1 MKKFKSVF
9 WWALIPIV
17 IVTACKIKNESTLS
31 VKFPSV
37 NPALPQCQTPFESFE
52 INADKGGE
60 IKLPNGTL
68 INIPAHSFKNADGSL
83 VRGLVTIKYREFHKG
98 ADVIAS
104 GIPMLFKK
112 EGKVEYFE
120 SAGMFEMR
128 GTAGGKNIDIADDRA
143 IEVQMASFK
152 EGNDFEFYFFD
163 DQQSEWQTKGKAE
176 PIANMKKADAFSTY
190 EQTIKPVVPAEVDKK
205 APVFDLTFDEIRNPE
220 LASFRNVL
228 WQYAGTN
235 EKNDPVN
242 NSWVF
247 QDSWDEYKMTCT
259 DPEIPVF
266 DLYVKSKNKSFT
278 TSIKP
283 VLTGENAKKGRK
295 VFDKIMKDY
304 NSALDGKKKAELQA
318 DLLRVFNVKQMGLY
332 NWDRLMKM
340 NASMLIS
347 ADFTIEGEKFA
358 APVYL
363 INGENNDVVTIYP
376 GVSNTFY
383 LNPKIK
389 NVLVTILPSG
399 LAAIF
404 SAQQFEQIN
413 VSGVKATKKFKFN
426 LNKLPARLES
436 ADDVSSLIN
445 SL

>member
-1 MKKFKSVF
+1 MKKMKSVL

-17 IVTACKIKNESTLS
+17 LVTACKIKNESTQS
-31 VKFPSV
+31 AKFPAV
-37 NPALPQCQTPFESFE
+37 NPVLPQCQTPFESFE
-52 INADKGGE
+52 IDADKGGE

-68 INIPAHSFKNADGSL
+68 INIPSQSFKNPDGSL
-83 VRGLVTIKYREFHKG
+83 VKGKVTIKYREFHKG

-128 GTAGGKNIDIADDRA
+128 GIAGGKNIDIADDKE

-152 EGNDFEFYFFD
+152 QGNDFEFYFFD
-163 DQQSEWQTKGKAE
+163 DNQSEWQTKG
-176 PIANMKKADAFSTY
+176 IADAVPNIKKVEALEAF
-190 EQTIKPVVPAEVDKK
+190 EQIQKPMVPAEVDKK
-205 APVFDLTFDEIRNPE
+205 APVFDLSFNEMKNPE

-228 WQYAGTN
+228 WQYAGTSK
-235 EKNDPVN
+235 KNDPIN

-247 QDSWDEYKMTCT
+247 EDSWDEYKMTCT

-266 DLYVKSKNKSFT
+266 DLYVKTKNKSFT

-283 VLTGENAKKGRK
+283 VLTGENAKKGRS
-295 VFDKIMKDY
+295 VFNKMMKEY
-304 NSALDGKKKAELQA
+304 NNVLDGKKKAELQA
-318 DLLRVFNVKQMGLY
+318 DLLRVFNVKKMGLY
-332 NWDRLMKM
+332 NWDRLSKM
-340 NASMLIS
+340 PSSMLIS
-347 ADFTIEGEKFA
+347 ADFTIEGENFT

-363 INGENNDVVTIYP
+363 INGDNKEVVTIYP

-399 LAAIF
+399 LAAVF
-404 SAQQFEQIN
+404 SAKQFDDIN
-413 VSGVKATKKFKFN
+413 ISGVKKTKNFRFN
-426 LNKLPARLES
+426 LNKLPAKLDGP
-436 ADDVSSLIN
+436 DDISSLIN

>member
-9 WWALIPIV
+9 WWALIPVV

-31 VKFPSV
+31 AKFPAV

-68 INIPAHSFKNADGSL
+68 INIPANSFKNADGSL
-83 VRGLVTIKYREFHKG
+83 VKGLVTIKYREFHKG

-128 GTAGGKNIDIADDRA
+128 GIAGGKNIDIADDKA

-163 DQQSEWQTKGKAE
+163 DQQSEWQTKG
-176 PIANMKKADAFSTY
+176 IADAVTNTKKVKALESF
-190 EQTIKPVVPAEVDKK
+190 EQIKKPMVPAEVDKK
-205 APVFDLTFDEIRNPE
+205 SPVYDLSFNEIKNPE

-228 WQYAGTN
+228 WQYAGTSQ
-235 EKNDPVN
+235 KNDPAN

-247 QDSWDEYKMTCT
+247 EDNWEEYKMTCT
-259 DPEIPVF
+259 DPDVPIF

-278 TSIKP
+278 TAIKP
-283 VLTGENAKKGRK
+283 VLTGANAKKGRS
-295 VFDKIMKDY
+295 VFNKMMTQY
-304 NSALDGKKKAELQA
+304 NSALDVKKKAELQA
-318 DLLRVFNVKQMGLY
+318 DLLRVFNVKQMGMY

-340 NASMLIS
+340 KSSMLIS
-347 ADFTIEGEKFA
+347 ADFTIEGENFT

-363 INGENNDVVTIYP
+363 INGDNKDVVTIYP
-376 GVSNTFY
+376 GVSNAFY

-389 NVLVTILPSG
+389 NVLVAILPSG
-399 LAAIF
+399 LAAVF
-404 SAQQFEQIN
+404 SAKQFEQIN
-413 VSGVKATKKFKFN
+413 VAGVKSSKKFRFN
-426 LNKLPARLES
+426 LSKLPAKLDNP
-436 ADDVSSLIN
+436 DDISSLIN